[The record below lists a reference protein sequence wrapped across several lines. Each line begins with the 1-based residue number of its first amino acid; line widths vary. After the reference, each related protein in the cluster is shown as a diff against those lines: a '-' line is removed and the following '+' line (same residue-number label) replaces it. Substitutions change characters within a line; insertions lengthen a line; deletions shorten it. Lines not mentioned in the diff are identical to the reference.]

1 MELLVHF
8 VVPFVALML
17 AGVELRRAL
26 PVSLFALLPDFD
38 VFVFVHRSPSHSII
52 VMSLVAVPFLL
63 LTYRFKLKVYSYALL
78 AFASAASH
86 LVLDVF
92 AGYTPLLW
100 PLSGY
105 SVWIKTE
112 LAGYIGSSPSF
123 LSSAQLLVEP
133 TSFQAFQSLD
143 APLFTG
149 EGLILSVV
157 LLFPVLLRFFNAG
170 WQQIREFT
178 IR

>member
-1 MELLVHF
+1 VEPLVHF

-26 PVSLFALLPDFD
+26 PISFFALLPDFD
-38 VFVFVHRSPSHSII
+38 VLVFVHRSPTHSIV
-52 VMSLVAVPFLL
+52 VMSMVAVPFLL
-63 LTYRFKLKVYSYALL
+63 LTYRFKLKVYGYALL

-92 AGYTPLLW
+92 AGFTPLLW

-133 TSFQAFQSLD
+133 TSFQPFQSLD

-157 LLFPVLLRFFNAG
+157 LLFPVLLRFFKAG
-170 WQQIREFT
+170 WQKMRAQIFV
-178 IR
+178 